1 MPASC
6 ESDGLTISSLL
17 VQARA
22 EDHGRLE
29 ETISALPGAEVY
41 ASTGAGKIVVV
52 IETPSDAELVRSV
65 DLIGALPGV
74 LSVNLVFHHSEPA
87 RGVADSGRRSEGD
100 THDAEGKVH
109 PS

>member
-6 ESDGLTISSLL
+6 EAESLTISSLL

-29 ETISALPGAEVY
+29 AEIAALPGTEVH
-41 ASTGAGKIVVV
+41 AATCTGKIVVV
-52 IETPSDAELVRSV
+52 VETPGDAALVRRI
-65 DLIGALPGV
+65 DRIGALPGV

-87 RGVADSGRRSEGD
+87 GGVDDPGRRSEGD
-100 THDAEGKVH
+100 TQDAEGKAH
-109 PS
+109 PA